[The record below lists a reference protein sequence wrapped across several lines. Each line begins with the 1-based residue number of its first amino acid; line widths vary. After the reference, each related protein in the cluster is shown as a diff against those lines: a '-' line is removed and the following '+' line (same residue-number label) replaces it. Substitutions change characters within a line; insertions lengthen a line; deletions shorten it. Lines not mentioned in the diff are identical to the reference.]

1 MELPAITEDVARAL
15 VRLQLNEDFQ
25 TVFKYVD
32 GHADHLRAA
41 NDAEMNIDLLRQRQG
56 AIQALGSLRRNV
68 GKAREVLR
76 RFEDSKR
83 GKE

>member
-1 MELPAITEDVARAL
+1 MIELPALTEDVARAL

-32 GHADHLRAA
+32 GHADHLRTA
-41 NDAEMNIDLLRQRQG
+41 NDTEMNTDLLRQRQG

-68 GKAREVLR
+68 GKAREVAR
-76 RFEDSKR
+76 RFEESR
-83 GKE
+83 RKE

>member
-32 GHADHLRAA
+32 GHADHLSG
-41 NDAEMNIDLLRQRQG
+41 Q
-56 AIQALGSLRRNV
+56 
-68 GKAREVLR
+68 
-76 RFEDSKR
+76 FH
-83 GKE
+83 